1 LAPQASQFDK
11 YSTTARLFNYIN
23 DLAPEKQFILYKQLV
38 KDNVSA
44 ELLKLIIDMSED
56 EKSQLLEQLEI
67 IPYDEEPLRTVNLD
81 DHESFMRENPRK
93 ICLIT
98 VKCEVED
105 RSFNSYIIDISAVG
119 AFIESNDRFSV
130 GQKIMMEF
138 SLPKYNE
145 IFQIT
150 GRIAR
155 SGPMGIGVTFRA
167 LLPTQEE
174 AICKFVESKK

>member
-44 ELLKLIIDMSED
+44 ELFKLIIDMSED
-56 EKSQLLEQLEI
+56 EKIQLLEQLGV

-81 DHESFMRENPRK
+81 NHESFMRENPRK
-93 ICLIT
+93 ICLIA
-98 VKCEVED
+98 VKCKVED
-105 RSFNSYIIDISAVG
+105 RSFKSYIIDISAVG
-119 AFIESNDRFSV
+119 AFIESNDLFPV
-130 GQKIMMEF
+130 GQKIAMALK
-138 SLPKYNE
+138 LPNYHE
-145 IFQIT
+145 VFQLK

-155 SGPMGIGVTFRA
+155 SASKGIGVKFYDLT
-167 LLPTQEE
+167 PTQED
-174 AICKFVESKK
+174 IIRKFIDNRS